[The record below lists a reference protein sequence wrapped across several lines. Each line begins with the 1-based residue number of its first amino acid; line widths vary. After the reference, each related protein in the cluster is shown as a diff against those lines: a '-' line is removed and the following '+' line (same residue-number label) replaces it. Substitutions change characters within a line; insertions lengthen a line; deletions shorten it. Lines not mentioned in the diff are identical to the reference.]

1 MIPLENHSHTHLL
14 ESSRSLN
21 IHADTAKYKE
31 EHTSPVSVLEPFCS
45 PEYVNSP
52 TSIMSK
58 SGKEGRDLNQLC
70 YVYFLS

>member
-1 MIPLENHSHTHLL
+1 MENHSHTPLLL

-31 EHTSPVSVLEPFCS
+31 EHTSPVSVLEPFFS

-58 SGKEGRDLNQLC
+58 SGKEERSKPFFSSVM
-70 YVYFLS
+70 YIFLS